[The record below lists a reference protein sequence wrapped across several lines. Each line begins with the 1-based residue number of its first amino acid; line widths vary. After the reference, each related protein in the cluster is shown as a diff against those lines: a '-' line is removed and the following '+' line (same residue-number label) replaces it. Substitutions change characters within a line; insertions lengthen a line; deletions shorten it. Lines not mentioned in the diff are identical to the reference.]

1 MNQRV
6 RNKVEMCDK
15 TIVGIDILPG
25 QSPLSKSPPKYA
37 FVLLKNG
44 NLVEIQDKVSLA
56 KLLKLV
62 NKLKPDIIAIDNIF
76 EVLPSKRRLTSFLSK
91 LPPRTSF
98 VQVTGSPT
106 HGMQPLSVIAAKY
119 GIPIS
124 GKATPL
130 DAAKTAA
137 KLAAKNVGYVVSAFE
152 NETQIT
158 VSRARSLGSGG
169 WSQARWRRRLHA
181 LVLAATKE
189 IKEKLENEKLDFDFM
204 KRESDFGLDQ
214 SRFVVHARKERILRV
229 IKVQKGPDINIRV
242 SPIKRENL
250 EFFPLS
256 VQEAPLIL
264 RKNLIVGVD
273 PGTTT
278 GIAMLDFDG
287 NMLTLKSTKI
297 FSRSKIIRMI
307 IQCGTATVIATDVV
321 PPPDFVQKLANVLKA
336 RLYLPSRV
344 LSVAEKQEIVQQY
357 AKEKSIKVANSHQRD
372 ALASALKAFSHFK
385 NMFEKIRAQIRETG
399 VNLSFDEVG
408 AKVIRQSLPI
418 KTVIAQM
425 ISKIDKQEPPSVV
438 LEKKQDAYDATLER
452 FGKRIALMKNKI
464 KNLTE
469 LNEQLM
475 EENQQLKEQI
485 SRLKEHIEAKRSKES
500 LELRKTREFT
510 IRDSEIKTLKSRIQQ
525 LRNRITELQTQLATL
540 RNMKILE
547 TRGDAIPLKVIES
560 FAQKSICEVDET
572 FGIKRGDIILFIDA
586 SGGGSS
592 TAELLIEKSLKA
604 IMVMTPMSH
613 LAKEK
618 FLEVG
623 IPVISATDSDIRR
636 VGEFAVIEKKK
647 LEKLIFESQKELEER
662 RYEKTAEAFHQMIKD
677 YRHRKED

>member
-1 MNQRV
+1 
-6 RNKVEMCDK
+6 MCNK

-37 FVLLKNG
+37 FVLLKNS
-44 NLVEIQDKVSLA
+44 NFVEIQDKVSLA

-62 NKLKPDIIAIDNIF
+62 NRLKPDIIATDNIF
-76 EVLPSKRRLTSFLSK
+76 EVLPSKRKLTSFLSK
-91 LPPRTSF
+91 LPPRTNL

-106 HGMQPLSVIAAKY
+106 HGMRPLNVIAAKY
-119 GIPIS
+119 GISIS
-124 GKATPL
+124 GKVAPL
-130 DAAKTAA
+130 DAAKTVAR
-137 KLAAKNVGYVVSAFE
+137 LAAKNVGYVVSAFE

-214 SRFVVHARKERILRV
+214 SRFIVHARKERILRV
-229 IKVQKGPDINIRV
+229 IKAQKGPDIHIRV

-256 VQEAPLIL
+256 VQEAPPIL

-307 IQCGTATVIATDVV
+307 TQCGTATVIATDVV

-372 ALASALKAFSHFK
+372 ALASALKALSHFK
-385 NMFEKIRAQIRETG
+385 NMFEKIRTQIRETG

-408 AKVIRQSLPI
+408 AKVIRQNLPI

-425 ISKIDKQEPPSVV
+425 ISKIDKQEPPPIVP
-438 LEKKQDAYDATLER
+438 EKKQDTYDATLER
-452 FGKRIALMKNKI
+452 FNKRIALMKNRI
-464 KNLTE
+464 KSLTE
-469 LNEQLM
+469 LNEQLA

-485 SRLKEHIEAKRSKES
+485 SRLNEHLEEKRSRES
-500 LELRKTREFT
+500 LELRKTKEFT
-510 IRDSEIKTLKSRIQQ
+510 IRDSEIKTLKREIHQ

-540 RNMKILE
+540 RNIKILE
-547 TRGDAIPLKVIES
+547 TRGDAVPLKVIES
-560 FAQKSICEVDET
+560 FAHESICEADKT

-604 IMVMTPMSH
+604 IIVMTPMSH

-636 VGEFAVIEKKK
+636 VGEFAVVEKKK

-677 YRHRKED
+677 YKHRKED

>member
-1 MNQRV
+1 M
-6 RNKVEMCDK
+6 RNKAEMCDK

-37 FVLLKNG
+37 FALMKNG
-44 NLVEIQDKVSLA
+44 SLVEVQDKISLA
-56 KLLKLV
+56 KLLKLI
-62 NKLKPDIIAIDNIF
+62 NKLKPDIVATDNIL
-76 EVLPSKRRLTSFLSK
+76 EVLPSKRKLTSFLSK
-91 LPPRTSF
+91 LPPKTSF

-106 HGMQPLSVIAAKY
+106 HGMQPLNVIATKY

-130 DAAKTAA
+130 DTARTAA
-137 KLAAKNVGYVVSAFE
+137 KLAGKSVGYVVSAFE

-189 IKEKLENEKLDFDFM
+189 IKEKLENEELDFDFV

-214 SRFVVHARKERILRV
+214 SRFIVQAKKERILRV
-229 IKVQKGPDINIRV
+229 IKSQKGPDIYVRV
-242 SPIKRENL
+242 SPTKKENL

-256 VQEAPLIL
+256 VQEASPIP
-264 RKNLIVGVD
+264 RRNLIVGVD

-278 GIAMLDFDG
+278 GIAMLDFNG
-287 NMLTLKSTKI
+287 NVLTLRSTKI

-307 IQCGTATVIATDVV
+307 SHFGTATVIATDVV
-321 PPPDFVQKLANVLKA
+321 PAPDFVQKLANVLKA

-357 AKEKSIKVANSHQRD
+357 AKEKNLKVANSHQRD
-372 ALASALKAFSHFK
+372 ALASAIKALSRFR
-385 NMFEKIRAQIRETG
+385 NMFEKIRAHIKETG

-408 AKVIRQSLPI
+408 AKVIRQGLPI
-418 KTVIAQM
+418 KAAIAQM
-425 ISKIDKQEPPSVV
+425 ISKIDKQESPTIVP
-438 LEKKQDAYDATLER
+438 EKKKDIYDATLER
-452 FGKRIALMKNKI
+452 FTKRMALMRGKI
-464 KNLTE
+464 KSLTK

-475 EENQQLKEQI
+475 EENRQLKEQI
-485 SRLKEHIEAKRSKES
+485 SRLNEQIEARRSKES
-500 LELRKTREFT
+500 LELRKMREFT
-510 IRDSEIKTLKSRIQQ
+510 IRDSEIKTLKSGIQQ
-525 LRNRITELQTQLATL
+525 LENRITELQTQLSNL

-572 FGIKRGDIILFIDA
+572 FGIKRGDIVLFVDA

-618 FLEVG
+618 LLEVG

-636 VGEFAVIEKKK
+636 VGEFAVVEKRKF
-647 LEKLIFESQKELEER
+647 EKLISESQKELEER
-662 RYEKTAEAFHQMIKD
+662 RYEKTAEAFHQMIREYK
-677 YRHRKED
+677 HRKED